1 MTCERKCIKL
11 DLHIDEEEELRQ
23 GNHEHADEVLCL
35 RILSTKTKYRFGGLK
50 IHVRSP
56 VFDVAKIFNV
66 EFDEESEVSL
76 IRGQSQ
82 SNFNELNPQE
92 NDKQSENKDSE
103 SKNSESQNHLTPQ
116 TPQTSQASQSQIWD
130 SHPQAKTAT
139 IVISPDREDVTL
151 FNGPTLNMDL
161 TLYEV
166 NEPKLEG
173 KISDG
178 KRASQGSMGQPCG
191 SRRSSIQL
199 KKFVTRK
206 INSTWHSAVRVKRFF
221 ADSIWN

>member
-76 IRGQSQ
+76 IRGQ
-82 SNFNELNPQE
+82 
-92 NDKQSENKDSE
+92 
-103 SKNSESQNHLTPQ
+103 
-116 TPQTSQASQSQIWD
+116 
-130 SHPQAKTAT
+130 
-139 IVISPDREDVTL
+139 
-151 FNGPTLNMDL
+151 
-161 TLYEV
+161 
-166 NEPKLEG
+166 
-173 KISDG
+173 
-178 KRASQGSMGQPCG
+178 GSMVQPCG

-199 KKFVTRK
+199 KKFVTKK